1 MDNRALV
8 NTVFETGRP
17 PRYTARSAH
26 VLEYPV
32 QLNPRWALRDLG
44 VEEGLVAAERAVS
57 SYSVFRRQAADTT
70 VDEGNLV
77 RFLHLSDIHF
87 ADCDGSPNTDL
98 ESAVRERM
106 LEDIQKMH
114 DQLGDMN
121 AVLVVGD
128 IAAKGKRA
136 DYDAAALFLDRTCSL
151 LGLAA
156 DQIVCVPGNHDID
169 RDQQGALHEAARF
182 QLRRVEVSE
191 ISDVLLRLLREEDG
205 SQTLLRPLDAYN
217 EFALRYG
224 CAVDHESLLWKPKIL
239 SLGARN
245 VHLHGVNSAWVCDG
259 GDSFESDSKR
269 VVVGL
274 FQLAPVAQDSSVISI
289 ALCHHPLRWLR
300 DADQVD
306 PWLARAQ
313 VVLTG
318 HEHEAGIAVSDD
330 QRSLRIASGAVN
342 PTRTYTGWIPT
353 YNVIELELANNDQLR
368 VRVFSR
374 SWQSDYAEFGPDQ
387 STPQPFSC
395 DLRLGPFP
403 ALPATPDVPQSV
415 PGSREFSLPG
425 GSTIVAPEPEPFVSD
440 VRKMV
445 YRVMS
450 ASPDVRLRAAR
461 ELGLLPEHEELG
473 GLDLDKAVLQRALAE
488 GRLAELDARILSG

>member
-1 MDNRALV
+1 MRL
-8 NTVFETGRP
+8 
-17 PRYTARSAH
+17 
-26 VLEYPV
+26 
-32 QLNPRWALRDLG
+32 
-44 VEEGLVAAERAVS
+44 
-57 SYSVFRRQAADTT
+57 
-70 VDEGNLV
+70 
-77 RFLHLSDIHF
+77 LHLSDIHF
-87 ADCDGSPNTDL
+87 ADCNGSPDTDL
-98 ESAVRERM
+98 EGAVRERM
-106 LEDIQKMH
+106 LEDIQRVQV
-114 DQLGDMN
+114 QLGNVD

-128 IAAKGKRA
+128 IAVRGKRA
-136 DYDAAALFLDRTCSL
+136 DYDAAALFLDRMCRL

-191 ISDVLLRLLREEDG
+191 ISDVLLRLLREKDG
-205 SQTLLRPLDAYN
+205 RQTLLRPLDAYN

-224 CAVDHESLLWKPKIL
+224 CAIDESLLWTPKIL
-239 SLGARN
+239 NLGARN

-259 GDSFESDSKR
+259 SDSCESDSRR

-274 FQLAPVAQDSSVISI
+274 FQLAPVAQDSSAISI

-318 HEHEAGIAVSDD
+318 HEHEAGITVSDD

-342 PTRTYTGWIPT
+342 PTRTHTGWVPT
-353 YNVIELELANNDQLR
+353 YNVVELELANNDQLR
-368 VRVFSR
+368 VRVCSR
-374 SWQSDYAEFGPDQ
+374 SWQSAYAEFGPDQ

-395 DLRLGPFP
+395 ELRLGPCP

-415 PGSREFSLPG
+415 PGSRELSLPG

-440 VRKMV
+440 VRQMV

-450 ASPDVRLRAAR
+450 ASPDVRIRAAR
-461 ELGLLPEHEELG
+461 ELGLLPEHDGLS
-473 GLDLDKAVLQRALAE
+473 GLDLDKAVLQRAIAE
-488 GRLAELDARILSG
+488 DRLAELDARILSDS